1 MIELRYLKVGDA
13 EPVLQFRPVVRA
25 EIYPVVAEWQ
35 TVPLVEVEAPP
46 RHWSDVLDV
55 QLDDNRE
62 KVEKKYQRRRTR
74 YNGLNQD
81 KVRELDRAWEQ
92 YINDHS

>member
-1 MIELRYLKVGDA
+1 MIELQLLKVGDD
-13 EPVLQFRPVVRA
+13 EPVLQYRQDTLPWVD
-25 EIYPVVAEWQ
+25 
-35 TVPLVEVEAPP
+35 VPIVEVPKPP
-46 RHWSDVLDV
+46 HHWSDVLDV

-74 YNGLNQD
+74 YNGLDQD